1 MATLTL
7 NLPDAL
13 LSGLEQAAS
22 LRHVSTES
30 LLIEMAEHSLREIE
44 AERHFRERA
53 ARGNPQ
59 RGLELLEE
67 LARRSGQ
74 GGLHPGVEPGGKAP
88 R

>member
-1 MATLTL
+1 MATLTV

-13 LSGLEQAAS
+13 LSGLERAAC

-30 LLIEMAEHSLREIE
+30 LLIEMAEHSLREID

-59 RGLELLEE
+59 RGLQLLEE
-67 LARRSGQ
+67 IARRSGQ
-74 GGLHPGVEPGGKAP
+74 GGLQPGAEPGGKP
-88 R
+88 SR